1 MPAYGTTS
9 LTDTP
14 YGKSLRECGHFAT
27 RIIPQMASELKR
39 LGEAGLVD
47 ITEPELLTVFRELV
61 AGLSMTIIGYTHEQ
75 QPELTPAATQ
85 CLIEAAVGAILT
97 AGRVVSQHRPP
108 GHA

>member
-9 LTDTP
+9 LSDTP
-14 YGKSLRECGHFAT
+14 YGKSLRECSHFAT
-27 RIIPQMASELKR
+27 RIIPQMARELNR

-61 AGLSMTIIGYTHEQ
+61 AGLSMTMLALTHQ
-75 QPELTPAATQ
+75 QEPDLTPAATKS
-85 CLIEAAVGAILT
+85 LIEAAVGAILT
-97 AGRVVSQHRPP
+97 AGRVVSQQRPA